1 MAGKT
6 QTEPIARPGDRIVVE
21 SERVGQPAREGEILE
36 VSETD
41 FGPNYEVRWE
51 DGHQSS
57 FRPAAGSARI
67 IHSTSSKKPAAR

>member
-1 MAGKT
+1 VPVAT
-6 QTEPIARPGDRIVVE
+6 QSQSKPIAKAGDRIVVE

-36 VSETD
+36 VVQSAV
-41 FGPNYEVRWE
+41 GPSYEVRWE

-67 IHSTSSKKPAAR
+67 IPARKVPTRR